1 MDNKK
6 NDSNK
11 SETKQEQYDFYKD
24 IKDKK
29 EKVNKNISYNSYEFE
44 KEYKKNINNSSHYD
58 ACSNKTNKKS
68 TFFYYAY
75 KGEKDKYK
83 TIRKNINEGIEK
95 YDNIL
100 KRFRINALASL
111 ILILIIIFLSYF
123 LDGLLGIFNLHG
135 YFLLVVASSLV
146 LIHSFNNI
154 KNTKLFIIVFIF
166 SLIAMFYS
174 LIGMFSF

>member
-1 MDNKK
+1 MDSKK
-6 NDSNK
+6 NDSSK

-29 EKVNKNISYNSYEFE
+29 EKVNKNISYDSY
-44 KEYKKNINNSSHYD
+44 KNKNEYKKKINNSIEYN
-58 ACSNKTNKKS
+58 AYKTKKNKKS
-68 TFFYYAY
+68 TFFYDAY
-75 KGEKDKYK
+75 KKEKDKYK
-83 TIRKNINEGIEK
+83 VIRDNINDGLEN
-95 YDNIL
+95 YDNML

-111 ILILIIIFLSYF
+111 ILILIIIFLAYF
-123 LDGLLGIFNLHG
+123 LDGLLSIFNLHG
-135 YFLLVVASSLV
+135 YFLLVAASSLV